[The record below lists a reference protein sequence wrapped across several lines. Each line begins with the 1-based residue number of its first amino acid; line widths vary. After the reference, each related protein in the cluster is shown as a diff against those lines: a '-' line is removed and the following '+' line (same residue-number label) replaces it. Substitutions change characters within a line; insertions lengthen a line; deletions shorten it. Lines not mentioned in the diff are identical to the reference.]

1 MSDELERLRAEVEA
15 LRLANTALEAQMLA
29 GMEQSDAMLRE
40 VESQRNAL
48 RAAHQGQRT
57 LSGFVQRV
65 MDTAGSLVI
74 VLGPD
79 GRVRLANR
87 RCEEALGEAARDL
100 EGRVLDELL
109 PGDERMVLAAVLPAL
124 PWKVLSPLYETV
136 RRQGNYSAEHRLA
149 GCNGQYRHYLFDAA
163 MLHDPQG
170 KEEGAVVNATDI
182 TLLKQQEARLRR
194 SESLLKEAQRLA
206 HMGSWELDLETGKL
220 SWSDE
225 VFRIFEVDPK
235 NFGASYEA
243 FLAAIHPDDRDRVNQ
258 AYTDSLHTG
267 KEYSIAHRLLCA
279 AGRVKW
285 VNERCTTYYA
295 EDGNPLRSIGTI
307 QDITHQREA
316 DESLRLA
323 ATVFDSSLNGILIT
337 SPDGTILR
345 VNQAF
350 SEITGYT
357 MAEAVGQTPRLLKS
371 EHHDAAFYQEMW
383 EKLQRE
389 GGWQGEIWDRHRDGH
404 VIPMWQSITAVRDDQ
419 GEISHYIGIFFDIT
433 EQKQAAVHIDRLA
446 HYDAL
451 TDLPNRLLF
460 NERCL
465 HALERARRDG
475 SRVAVLFLDLDHF
488 KHVNDSLGH
497 PVGDALLQAVAQR
510 LKQQLR
516 EEDTV
521 ARLGGDEF
529 VIILEDLATAG
540 DAEWV
545 ARKLLETFAEPF
557 SVRGHDLA
565 MGLSIGI
572 SLFPDNGEDVTSL
585 VKHADIALYRA
596 KEQGRGNFQFFE
608 PHLTQVAAERL
619 YIESELRQAIRR
631 EQLMA
636 YYQPQH
642 RLSDGALVGAEAL
655 LRWRHPELGMVSPDR
670 FIPIAEDSGLIVPIG
685 EWMLATAC
693 HQAKAWLDAGHP
705 LERIAVNLSGV
716 QLQRGDLVAMV
727 SQILIETGLPAEM
740 LELEITETFIMR
752 QAERD
757 IRVLEEL
764 RAQGVKLAI
773 DDFGTGQ
780 SSLGYL
786 KRLPVD
792 KLKIDRSFVMDIP
805 EDGDDVAITRAII
818 ALGHSLR
825 LKVLAEGVETS
836 EQEAFLKA
844 LGCDGVQGFYYS
856 RPVDVAAFECYRTGS
871 TQQTDHTLPSPA

>member
-1 MSDELERLRAEVEA
+1 MSDELHRLRAEVEA
-15 LRLANTALEAQMLA
+15 LRLANSALEAQMLA
-29 GMEQSDAMLRE
+29 GAEQSDAMLRE
-40 VESQRNAL
+40 VETQRNAL
-48 RAAHQGQRT
+48 RTAHQGQRT

-100 EGRVLDELL
+100 EGRTLDELL
-109 PGDERMVLAAVLPAL
+109 PVDERMALASRLPPL
-124 PWKVLSPLYETV
+124 PWEVVSPLFETV

-149 GCNGQYRHYLFDAA
+149 GCNGHFRHYLFDAA

-206 HMGSWELDLETGKL
+206 HMGSWELELMSNRL

-225 VFRIFEVDPK
+225 VFRIFEIDPSR
-235 NFGASYEA
+235 FGASYEA
-243 FLAAIHPDDRDRVNQ
+243 FLAAIHPDDRERVNQ
-258 AYTDSLHTG
+258 AYTESLRSHG
-267 KEYSIAHRLLCA
+267 SYDLVHRLLLA
-279 AGRVKW
+279 DGQVKW
-285 VNERCTTYYA
+285 VHERCATHYA
-295 EDGNPLRSIGTI
+295 EDGSPLRSIGTV
-307 QDITHQREA
+307 QDVTAQRES

-337 SPDGTILR
+337 SPEGAILR

-350 SEITGYT
+350 SEITGYS
-357 MAEAVGQTPRLLKS
+357 AEEALGRTPRLLKS
-371 EHHDAAFYQEMW
+371 EQHDAAFYQTMW
-383 EKLQRE
+383 EALDRT
-389 GGWQGEIWDRHRDGH
+389 GSWQGEIWDRHRDGH
-404 VIPMWQSITAVRDDQ
+404 VIPMWQSITAVLDAQ
-419 GEISHYIGIFFDIT
+419 GEVSHYIGIFFDIT
-433 EQKQAAVHIDRLA
+433 EQKRAAEHIDRLA

-460 NERCL
+460 NERCT
-465 HALERARRDG
+465 HALERARREG
-475 SRVAVLFLDLDHF
+475 GKVALLFLDLDHF

-529 VIILEDLATAG
+529 VVILEEVAAAADT
-540 DAEWV
+540 EWV
-545 ARKLLETFAEPF
+545 ARKLLEAFTEVFP
-557 SVRGHDLA
+557 VRGHDLSL
-565 MGLSIGI
+565 GISIGI
-572 SLFPDNGEDVTSL
+572 SMYPNDGEDVTSL
-585 VKHADIALYRA
+585 VKNADIALYRA
-596 KEQGRGNFQFFE
+596 KEHGRGNFQFFE
-608 PHLTQVAAERL
+608 AYLTQVAAERL
-619 YIESELRQAIRR
+619 YIEGELRQAIRR
-631 EQLMA
+631 DELA
-636 YYQPQH
+636 IHYQPQH
-642 RLSDGALVGAEAL
+642 TLDDGGLAGAEAL
-655 LRWRHPELGMVSPDR
+655 LRWRHPELGQVPPDR

-685 EWMLATAC
+685 EWVLREAC
-693 HQAKAWLDAGHP
+693 RQAKAWLDSGNP
-705 LERIAVNLSGV
+705 LERVAVNLSGV
-716 QLQRGDLVAMV
+716 QIQRGDIVATV
-727 SQILIETGLPAEM
+727 SRILAETGLPPER
-740 LELEITETFIMR
+740 LELEITETYIMR

-757 IRVLEEL
+757 IRVLEQL
-764 RAQGVKLAI
+764 RDLGVKLAI

-805 EDGDDVAITRAII
+805 QDADDAAITRAIV

-825 LKVLAEGVETS
+825 LKVLAEGVETPQ
-836 EQEAFLKA
+836 QEAFLKE
-844 LGCDGVQGFYYS
+844 LGCDAVQGYYYS
-856 RPVDVAAFECYRTGS
+856 KPVDVAAFDAYRG
-871 TQQTDHTLPSPA
+871 

>member
-1 MSDELERLRAEVEA
+1 MSDELQRLRTEVEA
-15 LRLANTALEAQMLA
+15 LRLANAALEAQMLA
-29 GMEQSDAMLRE
+29 GAEQSDAMLRE
-40 VESQRNAL
+40 VETQRNAL

-79 GRVRLANR
+79 GRVRMANR

-109 PGDERMVLAAVLPAL
+109 PVDERMTLATRLPPL
-124 PWKVLSPLYETV
+124 PWQVLSPLFETV

-149 GCNGQYRHYLFDAA
+149 GCNGHYRHYLFDAA

-170 KEEGAVVNATDI
+170 KEEGAVINATDI

-206 HMGSWELDLETGKL
+206 LMGSWELDPSSNKL

-225 VFRIFEVDPK
+225 VFRIFEIDPK
-235 NFGASYEA
+235 RFGASYEA
-243 FLAAIHPDDRDRVNQ
+243 FLDAIHPDDRARVNQ
-258 AYTDSLHTG
+258 AYTDSLRTRQ
-267 KEYSIAHRLLCA
+267 EYDLVHRLLFA
-279 AGRVKW
+279 GGRVKW
-285 VNERCTTYYA
+285 VHERCVTHYA
-295 EDGNPLRSIGTI
+295 DDGSPLRSVGTV
-307 QDITHQREA
+307 QDVTAQHEA

-337 SPDGTILR
+337 SPQGIILR

-350 SEITGYT
+350 SEITGYS
-357 MAEAVGQTPRLLKS
+357 AQEAVGQRPSLLKS
-371 EHHDAAFYQEMW
+371 EQHDTAFYRTMW
-383 EKLQRE
+383 ASLERS
-389 GGWQGEIWDRHRDGH
+389 GSWQGEIWDRHRDGH
-404 VIPMWQSITAVRDDQ
+404 VIPMWQSITAVRDAKGD
-419 GEISHYIGIFFDIT
+419 ISHYIGIFYDIT
-433 EQKQAAVHIDRLA
+433 EQKRAAEHIDRLA

-460 NERCL
+460 NERCG
-465 HALERARRDG
+465 HALERARREHSG
-475 SRVAVLFLDLDHF
+475 MAVLFLDLDHF

-497 PVGDALLQAVAQR
+497 PMGDALLQAVAQR

-529 VIILEDLATAG
+529 VVILEKVAAAA

-545 ARKLLETFAEPF
+545 ARKLLEAFSEPF
-557 SVRGHDLA
+557 PVRGHDLSL
-565 MGLSIGI
+565 GLSIGI
-572 SLFPDNGEDVTSL
+572 SIYPEDGEDVTNL
-585 VKHADIALYRA
+585 VKNADIALYRA
-596 KEQGRGNFQFFE
+596 KEHGRGNFQFFE
-608 PHLTQVAAERL
+608 PHLTQIAAERL
-619 YIESELRQAIRR
+619 YIEGELRQAIRR
-631 EQLMA
+631 QELTA
-636 YYQPQH
+636 FYQPQH
-642 RLSDGALVGAEAL
+642 TLSDGRLVGAEAL
-655 LRWRHPELGMVSPDR
+655 LRWKHPELGQVAPDR

-693 HQAKAWLDAGHP
+693 RQAKAWIDSGHP
-705 LERIAVNLSGV
+705 LERMAVNLSGV
-716 QLQRGDLVAMV
+716 QIQRGDIVATISRV
-727 SQILIETGLPAEM
+727 LAETGLPPER
-740 LELEITETFIMR
+740 LELEITETYIMR

-757 IRVLEEL
+757 IRVLEDL
-764 RAQGVKLAI
+764 RDLGVKLAI

-805 EDGDDVAITRAII
+805 QDADDAAITRAIV

-825 LKVLAEGVETS
+825 LNVLAEGVETP
-836 EQEAFLKA
+836 EQEVFLKE
-844 LGCDGVQGFYYS
+844 LGCDGVQGYYYS
-856 RPVDVAAFECYRTGS
+856 KPVDAAAFEAYRG
-871 TQQTDHTLPSPA
+871 